1 MKGSSRRRTIASSG
15 IAALALVTAL
25 AACSSSGGQGS
36 ASSGSAGSGKSLAG
50 QTITVWAANDPF
62 MTPLAPLVKKFEA
75 TTGATVHFQILG
87 NETAYYAKLQ
97 LGLASHAGPD
107 LWFGPTPLI
116 GQYTSLGAVSLKSDL
131 ANPSVTPAS
140 WNYSDFPQNVTAQ
153 CELSGITYCLPIES
167 DTTMLYYNKAQFK
180 AAGISQPPQSIN
192 ELVTDAAKLTTPQ
205 HAGFCMRATVD
216 QSNYFTGQ
224 MMLLYYLKYNAGN
237 QGTFLDPNWKPQ
249 LASPAAKG
257 FAATFQKLET
267 KYGPKG
273 IAGYGYQECE
283 RDLNQGKVSM
293 FWETDAFA
301 SAVNDPSISTQA
313 KNIGYWV
320 IPCPPSSA
328 GHCTMGSPW
337 GLFLNKTSKVQ
348 PAAWQLMQFLTS
360 ESSEKAV
367 VATGQ
372 ATVALRKSVSATA
385 FTGNNPLLPAAMGTA
400 ITYGLAHLDPHP
412 FPPLP
417 NLIQLL
423 TPFGQALSNAV
434 SGQASPSAAMTQ
446 ANNEATQVLQKAWKL
461 H

>member
-1 MKGSSRRRTIASSG
+1 MKGFSRSRRTIAG
-15 IAALALVTAL
+15 AALIALAAVL

-36 ASSGSAGSGKSLAG
+36 ASGGAGGKNLAG
-50 QTITVWAANDPF
+50 KTITVWAANDPF
-62 MTPLAPLVKKFEA
+62 MTPLAPLVKQFEA
-75 TTGATVHFQILG
+75 KTGATVHFQILG

-116 GQYTSLGAVSLKSDL
+116 GQYASLGAVSLNSDL
-131 ANPSVTPAS
+131 SDSSATPAS
-140 WNYSDFPQNVTAQ
+140 WNYHDFPSNVTAQ
-153 CELSGITYCLPIES
+153 CQLNGATYCLPVES
-167 DTTMLYYNKAQFK
+167 DTTMLYYNKAQFA
-180 AAGISQPPQSIN
+180 AAGISQPPQSMN

-205 HAGFCMRATVD
+205 HAGFCMRASVD

-224 MMLLYYLKYNAGN
+224 MMLLYYLKYLAGN
-237 QGTFLDPNWKPQ
+237 QGTFLNPGWQPQ
-249 LASPAAKG
+249 LSTPAAMT
-257 FAATFQKLET
+257 FANTFKKLEVQ
-267 KYGPKG
+267 YGPKG

-283 RDLNQGKVSM
+283 SDLNQGKVSM

-301 SAVNDPSISTQA
+301 SAVNDPKISNQA
-313 KNIGYWV
+313 KNIGYTV
-320 IPCPPSSA
+320 IPCPPTSA

-337 GLFLNKTSKVQ
+337 GLFMNKNSSVQ

-360 ESSEKAV
+360 ASAEKAV

-372 ATVALRKSVSATA
+372 ATVALRKSVAATA
-385 FTGNNPLLPAAMGTA
+385 FNGSNPLLPKAMGAA
-400 ITYGLAHLDPHP
+400 IAYGLAHLDPHP

-423 TPFGQALSNAV
+423 TPFGQALSDIV
-434 SGQASPSAAMTQ
+434 SQQSQVSAAMNQ
-446 ANNEATQVLQKAWKL
+446 ANSTATQVLQKAGKL

>member
-1 MKGSSRRRTIASSG
+1 MSGSGRWRRVAGAG
-15 IAALALVTAL
+15 IAGLVIAAAL
-25 AACSSSGGQGS
+25 AACSSSGSS
-36 ASSGSAGSGKSLAG
+36 ASSSASGGKSLAG

-75 TTGATVHFQILG
+75 QTGATVHFNILG

-97 LGLASHAGPD
+97 LGLASHSGPD
-107 LWFGPTPLI
+107 IWFGPTPLI
-116 GQYTSLGAVSLKSDL
+116 GQYASLGAVPLKSFL
-131 ANPSVTPAS
+131 SNSQQTPAS
-140 WNYSDFPQNVTAQ
+140 WDYSDFPQNVTAQ
-153 CELSGITYCLPIES
+153 CGLNGNTYCLPVES

-180 AAGISQPPQSIN
+180 AAGISGPPQSIN
-192 ELVTDAAKLTTPQ
+192 ELLADAAKLNTPQ

-224 MMLLYYLKYNAGN
+224 MMLLYFLNYNSGN

-249 LASPAAKG
+249 LTTPQAIS
-257 FAATFQKLET
+257 FANTFKKLEVQ
-267 KYGPKG
+267 YGPKG
-273 IAGYGYQECE
+273 ISGYGYQECE
-283 RDLNQGKVSM
+283 TDLNQGKVSM

-301 SAVNDPSISTQA
+301 SAVNNPAISNQA
-313 KNIGYWV
+313 NNIGYAV

-337 GLFLNKTSKVQ
+337 GIYLNKTSKVQ

-360 ESSEKAV
+360 QSSEKAV

-372 ATVALRKSVSATA
+372 ATVALRKSVSSTA
-385 FTGNNPLLPAAMGTA
+385 FTGSNPLLPQAMGTA
-400 ITYGLAHLDPHP
+400 ISYGLAHLDPHP

-423 TPFGQALSNAV
+423 TPFGQALSDII
-434 SGQASPSAAMTQ
+434 SGQASVNGAMNQ
-446 ANNEATQVLQKAWKL
+446 ANNQATQVLQKAGEL